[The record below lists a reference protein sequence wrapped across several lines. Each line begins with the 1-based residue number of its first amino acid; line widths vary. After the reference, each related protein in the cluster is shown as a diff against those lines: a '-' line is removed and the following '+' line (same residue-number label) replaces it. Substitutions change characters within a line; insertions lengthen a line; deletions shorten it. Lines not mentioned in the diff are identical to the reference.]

1 MDLIT
6 TATSSDESERA
17 ASVAV
22 LPVGSF
28 EQHGAHLPLVTDT
41 VVACA
46 IAKAVAERYD
56 LFLLP
61 PVTISCSHEHAAW
74 RGTVSI
80 SATTL
85 TAVVVDIARSLRASG
100 IDRLAVING
109 HGGNYALAN
118 VVQEANVAG
127 PAMTL
132 FPARADWDDARV
144 AAGMHSTAHQDMHAG
159 ELEVSLLLHV
169 APEVVRDGY
178 EQADHLADD
187 RRHLLTRGMDGYTT
201 SGVIGLP
208 SHATPTKGK
217 AVLEALVRSF
227 ADHHGLPPRAEA

>member
-74 RGTVSI
+74 RGVERSVSAPPPSPPWSLI
-80 SATTL
+80 SLAL
-85 TAVVVDIARSLRASG
+85 CAHLVL
-100 IDRLAVING
+100 IDSR
-109 HGGNYALAN
+109 
-118 VVQEANVAG
+118 
-127 PAMTL
+127 
-132 FPARADWDDARV
+132 
-144 AAGMHSTAHQDMHAG
+144 
-159 ELEVSLLLHV
+159 
-169 APEVVRDGY
+169 
-178 EQADHLADD
+178 
-187 RRHLLTRGMDGYTT
+187 
-201 SGVIGLP
+201 
-208 SHATPTKGK
+208 
-217 AVLEALVRSF
+217 
-227 ADHHGLPPRAEA
+227 